1 MSKKRGSS
9 SLNRPVKRILLETSA
24 RTSDEVM
31 RKLIAAD
38 PSKQRL
44 SKKILRKGV
53 CDTIN
58 FLKKNDLDVI
68 QKFKDVSP
76 PMMDVSP
83 QSEEKEDTVIP
94 QKLNA
99 TLYAANATKK
109 DKRKKVKKPKKKRR
123 VASSSG
129 AGGMYMNGTGGDG
142 DQDTPTSYKVKR
154 PSQRVSDLAG
164 IDNILIQ
171 IRELIQYPLL
181 HPEIYDTLQIKP
193 PRGVLL
199 HGPPGCGKTM
209 LATAIGG
216 ELGHTVQFFRLS
228 APEVVSWRSGDTER
242 NIRALFKEAKEC
254 APSLVFIDE
263 IDAIAG
269 KRTTGRGMD
278 RRIVSQLLT
287 EMDKIGEDEEDED
300 DNDDVST
307 KTEENGEEISPSRK
321 RKRQNSTEENE
332 KQEDKAEA
340 KKSCSVLVIGT
351 CGILECRGQKNS
363 ITFTHLISLEQS
375 TLENS

>member
-1 MSKKRGSS
+1 
-9 SLNRPVKRILLETSA
+9 
-24 RTSDEVM
+24 
-31 RKLIAAD
+31 
-38 PSKQRL
+38 
-44 SKKILRKGV
+44 
-53 CDTIN
+53 
-58 FLKKNDLDVI
+58 
-68 QKFKDVSP
+68 
-76 PMMDVSP
+76 
-83 QSEEKEDTVIP
+83 
-94 QKLNA
+94 
-99 TLYAANATKK
+99 
-109 DKRKKVKKPKKKRR
+109 
-123 VASSSG
+123 
-129 AGGMYMNGTGGDG
+129 
-142 DQDTPTSYKVKR
+142 
-154 PSQRVSDLAG
+154 
-164 IDNILIQ
+164 
-171 IRELIQYPLL
+171 
-181 HPEIYDTLQIKP
+181 
-193 PRGVLL
+193 LL

-287 EMDKIGEDEEDED
+287 EMDKIGEEEDEDED

-351 CGILECRGQKNS
+351 CGILECRGEKNS
-363 ITFTHLISLEQS
+363 ITFTHLISL
-375 TLENS
+375 